1 MKKYFMTLAA
11 VLCYAMM
18 ATVFNSCDPD
28 KVTYVTSYMYEVKMD
43 YEASVCYA
51 DDARDAINAFNNAIG
66 TDGTTYNFHKSKQ
79 DSKMKS
85 ACEAVR
91 KQFENTESTYMKFD
105 LYRTTANSEPGSEPQ
120 KELIGTYVMGQALT
134 KPFVSYSI
142 RTNQDEA
149 YAALEAKKDN
159 LDEKVYK
166 ASMRTLRSLLGRH
179 TSTATQ
185 YGTVTSNINSAFD
198 TYFKNAF
205 TKVWEDCQ
213 ENDASITYACDSIAT
228 AHASDTLAVQATVT
242 VSKTGFLN
250 KEVTPIWT
258 KTFNAN
264 IE

>member
-11 VLCYAMM
+11 VLCYAMT

-28 KVTYVTSYMYEVKMD
+28 KVTYVTSYMYDVKMD
-43 YEASVCYA
+43 YQASVCYA
-51 DDARDAINAFNNAIG
+51 DDARDAINAFNKAIG
-66 TDGTTYNFHKSKQ
+66 TDGTTYNFHKSNQ

-134 KPFVSYSI
+134 TPFVTYSFS
-142 RTNQDEA
+142 TNEDEA
-149 YAALEAKKDN
+149 YAELQAKKDL
-159 LDEKVYK
+159 LDDSLYTT
-166 ASMRTLRSLLGRH
+166 SMRTLRTLLGRH
-179 TSTATQ
+179 VSRSGTGGTTSSVM
-185 YGTVTSNINSAFD
+185 YSAFEKEFS
-198 TYFKNAF
+198 TILP
-205 TKVWEDCQ
+205 KVWK
-213 ENDASITYACDSIAT
+213 ENQNDETFLAATCDSIAN
-228 AHASDTLAVQATVT
+228 AHASDALAVKAVVT
-242 VSKTGFLN
+242 LSKTGFLN